1 MEQSGR
7 GHAPAVNP
15 YRGHSGA
22 IAGGAP
28 LAHVLTCSR
37 LPFHFEFD
45 GVPGEWPT
53 RIRHAYM
60 PYELFLALR
69 YLRSRHKRRLARVT
83 AVAAML
89 GITMGVAALIVTFAL
104 SNGFRDEMR
113 DKILQGTAHLS
124 ILRADGLPITDHAN
138 VAERLQQVDGV
149 ESASPTTYDGGLA
162 RGSKGAAYA
171 VVRGIEG
178 QAGQTAQARKWVI
191 DGSFDP
197 LFDRSPLNPGRT
209 PPAVVGAEL
218 ASRIGISVGDVFQII
233 PANEA
238 TGETMRRLRVA
249 GIFRSG
255 LFEYDST
262 WIYIDFQLAATFAGG
277 DHSASVMSVQVKE
290 PERVK
295 DVAATVQT
303 ALGQEYTIV
312 DWQQANQPLFSALA
326 LERRMGLFIIG
337 LIIAVAAL
345 NITTMLILVVV
356 ERRRDIA
363 VLSTLGATR
372 TGVMLLFVI
381 EGAVVGAI
389 GAVAGMIMGLT
400 ACFVGNY
407 FKLVSLPADV
417 YSISNVPLNV
427 TLGEAI
433 LAAFVA
439 FVLSVLATIYPA
451 RAAAQLR
458 PVEALRDA

>member
-1 MEQSGR
+1 
-7 GHAPAVNP
+7 
-15 YRGHSGA
+15 
-22 IAGGAP
+22 
-28 LAHVLTCSR
+28 
-37 LPFHFEFD
+37 
-45 GVPGEWPT
+45 
-53 RIRHAYM
+53 M
-60 PYELFLALR
+60 PYEVFLAFR

-83 AVAAML
+83 ALAAIL
-89 GITMGVAALIVTFAL
+89 GIAMGVAALIVTFAL

-124 ILRADGLPITDHAN
+124 VLRADGLPITDYAN
-138 VAERLQQVDGV
+138 LASRLQQIEGV
-149 ESASPTTYDGGLA
+149 ASASATTYDGGLA
-162 RGSKGAAYA
+162 RGSKGSAYA
-171 VVRGIEG
+171 VIRGIES
-178 QAGQTAQARKWVI
+178 QAGPTAQARKWII

-197 LFDRSPLNPGRT
+197 LFDRSRLDPRRT
-209 PPAVVGAEL
+209 PAAVVGSEL

-238 TGETMRRLRVA
+238 SGETMRRLRVA
-249 GIFRSG
+249 GVFRSG

-262 WIYIDFQLAATFAGG
+262 WIYVDFDLAATFAGG
-277 DHSASVMSVQVKE
+277 DHSASVMSVQVKDAD
-290 PERVK
+290 RVK
-295 DVAATVQT
+295 DVAAGVQS
-303 ALGQEYTIV
+303 ALGQEYTTV

-337 LIIAVAAL
+337 LIIAIAAL

-372 TGVMLLFVI
+372 LGVMLLFVI
-381 EGAVVGAI
+381 EGAIVGAI
-389 GAVAGMIMGLT
+389 GAVAGTLLGLV

-417 YSISNVPLNV
+417 YSISNVPLNATV
-427 TLGEAI
+427 GETV
-433 LAAFVA
+433 LAALVA

-451 RAAAQLR
+451 RAAARLR
-458 PVEALRDA
+458 PVEALRDG

>member
-1 MEQSGR
+1 
-7 GHAPAVNP
+7 
-15 YRGHSGA
+15 
-22 IAGGAP
+22 
-28 LAHVLTCSR
+28 
-37 LPFHFEFD
+37 
-45 GVPGEWPT
+45 
-53 RIRHAYM
+53 M
-60 PYELFLALR
+60 PYEVFLAFR

-83 AVAAML
+83 AVAAIV
-89 GITMGVAALIVTFAL
+89 GIMMGVAALIVTFAL

-113 DKILQGTAHLS
+113 EKILQGTAHLS
-124 ILRADGLPITDHAN
+124 VMRADGLPIDDYSNLTK
-138 VAERLQQVDGV
+138 RLQQIDGV
-149 ESASPTTYDGGLA
+149 ASASATTYDGGLA
-162 RGSKGAAYA
+162 RGSNGSAYA
-171 VVRGIEG
+171 VIRGIEG
-178 QAGQTAQARKWVI
+178 QAGQTSQAKQWLI
-191 DGSFDP
+191 SGSFDS
-197 LFDRSPLNPGRT
+197 LFEKLNEGST

-218 ASRIGISVGDVFQII
+218 ASRIGISVGDIFQII

-238 TGETMRRLRVA
+238 GGETMRRLRVA

-262 WIYIDFQLAATFAGG
+262 WIYVDFDLAATFAGG
-277 DHSASVMSVQVKE
+277 DHSASVMSVQVNDAD
-290 PERVK
+290 RVK
-295 DVAATVQT
+295 DVAQRVNA
-303 ALGQEYTIV
+303 ALGPGYSTV

-372 TGVMLLFVI
+372 MGVMLLFVI

-389 GAVAGMIMGLT
+389 GAVAGMGLGLV
-400 ACFVGNY
+400 ACFAGNY
-407 FKLVSLPADV
+407 FKLVSLPPDV

-427 TLGEAI
+427 SIVETLI
-433 LAAFVA
+433 AALVA

-451 RAAAQLR
+451 RAAARLR
-458 PVEALRDA
+458 PVEALRDG